1 MLRAGDG
8 LHRPPSHPRRVT
20 RMTTHSPDRP
30 TSQLDLENTASRI
43 ARRRNVV
50 CLLTAMIGTVAV
62 LRAWLLITPN
72 ADLTIR
78 GVDVHHLYSG
88 VLLTA
93 VAAIPL
99 ALASSGGTIRRLQV
113 ACLGIGLGLML
124 DEWVYLIMTDGS
136 NASYLLPISSWGAVV
151 ALGLAS
157 AYTMYCHACAASND
171 SRGTDRTSE
180 R

>member
-1 MLRAGDG
+1 
-8 LHRPPSHPRRVT
+8 
-20 RMTTHSPDRP
+20 MTTHSPDQP
-30 TSQLDLENTASRI
+30 TSQVDMENTASRI

-50 CLLTAMIGTVAV
+50 CLLAAMIGTVAV

-78 GVDVHHLYSG
+78 GVNVHHLYSG
-88 VLLTA
+88 VLLTV

-99 ALASSGGTIRRLQV
+99 ALASSGGTVRRLQV
-113 ACLGIGLGLML
+113 AGLGVALGLML
-124 DEWVYLIMTDGS
+124 DEWVYLLMTDGS
-136 NASYLLPISSWGAVV
+136 NASYLLPISGWGALA

-157 AYTMYCHACAASND
+157 LYAAYCHLRATRKEA
-171 SRGTDRTSE
+171 RGARAE